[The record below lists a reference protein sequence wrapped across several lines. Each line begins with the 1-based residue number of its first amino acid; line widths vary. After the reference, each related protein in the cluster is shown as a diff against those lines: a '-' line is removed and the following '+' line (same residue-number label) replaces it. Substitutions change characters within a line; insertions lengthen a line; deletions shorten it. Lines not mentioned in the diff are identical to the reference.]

1 MRMVCSFRAW
11 QGFGAKAYYSIFCRG
26 PTTTSDKGRQGKAK
40 GPKLAWPRSCA
51 AARCP
56 ILQTAPTAPT
66 ARRQS
71 SIGRSRLK
79 MTSQHTRRALQS
91 HRACQNPH
99 TGMFSRASQRFCYMM
114 SAIRHHLSWS
124 DLTCVGHSESCQF
137 GQSGWRPRA
146 RRVQTETAN
155 HRHGS
160 AVAAR
165 IGIRP
170 GFGAGFSTGH
180 QVSGVRE

>member
-1 MRMVCSFRAW
+1 MLLCPSSTSGLRCVGPPRARRVTSAAPPLCARAPLRAHNACI
-11 QGFGAKAYYSIFCRG
+11 GAA
-26 PTTTSDKGRQGKAK
+26 
-40 GPKLAWPRSCA
+40 CA
-51 AARCP
+51 AAIMFSGVRCTTHAVYRKHV
-56 ILQTAPTAPT
+56 LC
-66 ARRQS
+66 
-71 SIGRSRLK
+71 G
-79 MTSQHTRRALQS
+79 
-91 HRACQNPH
+91 RACDGLSAQLAADRVA
-99 TGMFSRASQRFCYMM
+99 RASQRFCYMM